1 MGMGEGFVPST
12 YRVRTRSSLPFP
24 MDPLRALQ
32 PAPSYSHAGGLRALA
47 AKTSPFIIKIRSAR
61 QLSASLCSER
71 KQNCWGL
78 RPSRLGKNG
87 PDVCA
92 GVCGQRELLGVSIGK
107 AFHWAGPRY
116 SRHSPPR
123 PAPPSG
129 CPSLS
134 IARWRGGG
142 GTGTARRAPRRG
154 GRASE
159 SGFTSSVLPMK
170 RGWWER
176 GKQREAARQ
185 PQAERKKSF

>member
-1 MGMGEGFVPST
+1 MPST

-142 GTGTARRAPRRG
+142 GGPAQPAGPRAGGDAPRRA
-154 GRASE
+154 ASPPRC
-159 SGFTSSVLPMK
+159 F
-170 RGWWER
+170 R
-176 GKQREAARQ
+176 
-185 PQAERKKSF
+185 